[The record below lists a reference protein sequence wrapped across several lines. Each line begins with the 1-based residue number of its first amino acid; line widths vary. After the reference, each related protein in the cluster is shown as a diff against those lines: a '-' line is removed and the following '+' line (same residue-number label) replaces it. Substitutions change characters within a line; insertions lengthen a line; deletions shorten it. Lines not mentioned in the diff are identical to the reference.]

1 MKISDILKRNAF
13 LLIFISAFLIY
24 GLSAG
29 LKLGGQSKTPQYV
42 YLAHS
47 FLQGRLDLGELP
59 ASTYDLILFEN
70 KWYVIGGITPAI
82 LLLPLVAVFGKTF
95 SDILFGVFIGALN
108 VALMYSLLGRFVR
121 KGAIQFWLTVLFAFG
136 TAHGWLAVMGSVWFN
151 AQIVAVFFT
160 ILYVRAS
167 VEDRPWLAGLWMG
180 LAFLSRPS
188 TLFSAAFYSI
198 LVLSKGYD
206 RRDVVKKLAP
216 FGIMLTAGIWVMLAY
231 NQGRFGDPFEFG
243 YRYMTGSNALT
254 RTYAQSGGFSVQ
266 YMPCNIYVALFGLPN
281 VEASFLPGVNEVC
294 HYLEPISH
302 DFGKLSK
309 FFNPLGMSMFLA
321 TPAFLLVFRSKLKD
335 DFVFPAWVAIM
346 GVLLSIWTYH
356 APGWVQFGYRF
367 TTDFMVFLF
376 VLLARSI
383 KQAGYLEVLLIGL
396 SVIMGAVGVY
406 LMYYMNFGLVWFEMF
421 WELARKIYHFV
432 L

>member
-1 MKISDILKRNAF
+1 VKISDILKRNAF

-29 LKLGGQSKTPQYV
+29 LKLSGQSKTPQYV

-151 AQIVAVFFT
+151 AQVVAVFFT

-167 VEDRPWLAGLWMG
+167 VEDRPWLGFGWGWHFFPAHPRC
-180 LAFLSRPS
+180 FRRHSIR
-188 TLFSAAFYSI
+188 YSFFP
-198 LVLSKGYD
+198 KGMID
-206 RRDVVKKLAP
+206 
-216 FGIMLTAGIWVMLAY
+216 
-231 NQGRFGDPFEFG
+231 
-243 YRYMTGSNALT
+243 
-254 RTYAQSGGFSVQ
+254 
-266 YMPCNIYVALFGLPN
+266 
-281 VEASFLPGVNEVC
+281 
-294 HYLEPISH
+294 
-302 DFGKLSK
+302 
-309 FFNPLGMSMFLA
+309 GMS
-321 TPAFLLVFRSKLKD
+321 
-335 DFVFPAWVAIM
+335 
-346 GVLLSIWTYH
+346 
-356 APGWVQFGYRF
+356 
-367 TTDFMVFLF
+367 
-376 VLLARSI
+376 
-383 KQAGYLEVLLIGL
+383 
-396 SVIMGAVGVY
+396 
-406 LMYYMNFGLVWFEMF
+406 
-421 WELARKIYHFV
+421 
-432 L
+432 